1 MTDTDN
7 GKWEELVE
15 AAAKGM
21 ALEGDD
27 LPWEQ
32 VSPWWKER
40 YRERAR
46 IALQAAGV
54 KELVEALRATC
65 AELEVLSS
73 PHILAGV
80 HSGTDNKGI
89 HWDDSLFY
97 EGGICGFEE
106 SQGAFRELLRQYY
119 AADLWA
125 LVQTE
130 LTSCGFT
137 LAAIPVTLGRH
148 EDAPP
153 WEPRFHEAFVFSNKE
168 GPNTPAGIRALAA
181 LSDNGRG

>member
-7 GKWEELVE
+7 GKWEEIRANAHRAALNKLRTLPDNKVTDSFE
-15 AAAKGM
+15 AVIDAA
-21 ALEGDD
+21 LDE
-27 LPWEQ
+27 
-32 VSPWWKER
+32 
-40 YRERAR
+40 
-46 IALQAAGV
+46 AGV

-106 SQGAFRELLRQYY
+106 SKGAFRELLRQYY

-130 LTSCGFT
+130 LASCGFT
-137 LAAIPVTLGRH
+137 LVAIPVTLGRH
-148 EDAPP
+148 EDDPP
-153 WEPRFHEAFVFSNKE
+153 WEPRFNEAFVFSNKE
-168 GPNTPAGIRALAA
+168 GPNTPASIRAVAA
-181 LSDNGRG
+181 LSDNGRGT